1 MGDKSIIP
9 VVRFGRRSII
19 YRTVSTL
26 RVHAFPPFAPEKGKR
41 KRGRYPLSFLR
52 IPKRE
57 ASPFFPF
64 FRVSK
69 SPSKK
74 TGERCQI
81 NAVLGIVRLALGFVE
96 SDHGQI
102 VDAIKP
108 WPKQSKMGRAN

>member
-57 ASPFFPF
+57 ASPFFLF
-64 FRVSK
+64 SGQQITI
-69 SPSKK
+69 KK